1 MTEHNIN
8 VFISTHSKY
17 FGDNKLLRVK
27 KLLKKASDSSF
38 TNIMW
43 ANYKNPITII
53 ILSTLLGMFG
63 VDRFMLGKVTSGAL
77 KILLPAFISVLNLFI
92 ISYMAINPKPVHFLF
107 Y

>member
-1 MTEHNIN
+1 MAEHNIN

-43 ANYKNPITII
+43 ANYKNPITI
-53 ILSTLLGMFG
+53 
-63 VDRFMLGKVTSGAL
+63 
-77 KILLPAFISVLNLFI
+77 
-92 ISYMAINPKPVHFLF
+92 
-107 Y
+107 